1 MCLRVEACRAATVA
15 RPVTVEAGRPMRLCR
30 REAQPA
36 AQTESPAAEV
46 VVGHWPRSDTAVP
59 DCPGR
64 NVGPDIAG
72 SSPAAPA
79 GARAAQPKAAVAEG
93 QREPRKD

>member
-1 MCLRVEACRAATVA
+1 MCLPVEACRAAAVG
-15 RPVTVEAGRPMRLCR
+15 RPVTAGAGPPMLWYR
-30 REAQPA
+30 REVPPA
-36 AQTESPAAEV
+36 AQTESPAAAA
-46 VVGHWPRSDTAVP
+46 VVGHWPGSDTAAP

-64 NVGPDIAG
+64 NAGPDIAG

-79 GARAAQPKAAVAEG
+79 GGRSAPLKAGVAEG

>member
-1 MCLRVEACRAATVA
+1 MCLPVEACRAAAVV

-30 REAQPA
+30 REVQPA

-46 VVGHWPRSDTAVP
+46 VVGYWPRSDTAAP

-64 NVGPDIAG
+64 NAGPDIAG

-79 GARAAQPKAAVAEG
+79 GGRSAPSKAAVAEG
-93 QREPRKD
+93 RREPRKD

>member
-30 REAQPA
+30 REVQPA

-46 VVGHWPRSDTAVP
+46 VVGHWPRSDTAAP
-59 DCPGR
+59 DWPGR
-64 NVGPDIAG
+64 NAGPDIAG
-72 SSPAAPA
+72 SSPAAAA
-79 GARAAQPKAAVAEG
+79 GGRSAPSEAGGAGGRKEARK
-93 QREPRKD
+93 